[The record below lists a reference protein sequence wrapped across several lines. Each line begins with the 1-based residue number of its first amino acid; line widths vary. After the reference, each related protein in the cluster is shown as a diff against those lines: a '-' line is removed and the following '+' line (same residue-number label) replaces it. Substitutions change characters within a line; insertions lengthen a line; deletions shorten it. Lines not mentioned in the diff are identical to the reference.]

1 MKISKKFL
9 SFILSA
15 IITATTFFAVGP
27 VFSVKADAAI
37 TINGITQA
45 DIDITKYD
53 NNRKNFFG
61 GENTNRPTEFVIP
74 GMDYLTPQSVTY
86 WAKRDWILISG
97 RNSSGSGHYICALD
111 AKSADFVAIFSIYAS
126 NGANLGCKEFSIAAS
141 DNNLYLIN
149 SYASTIAY
157 IPLAAIDITLD
168 SNYVNN
174 KKYINVTDTINFGA
188 DFNNAPLAYC
198 GIDDGILWLGNCYGT
213 TYPTAAYNS
222 TYPSAL
228 MGYRLK
234 GSSSSEEWNNLKSGE
249 GKKDCAGNPTYC
261 VLFKNNLTNIQH
273 ASVNNGK
280 IYILRSD
287 SQLVSGGSTRSFEIA
302 DIDINAPGGTQLQ
315 INGVTKDCHIIGDSL
330 NTYSGTKVPENG
342 EAFCIIEDYL
352 YMFGIQ
358 KYGESISNAPIHVLW
373 KVDQHKLNGVTRPDA
388 DADVKASH
396 YEKVDT
402 LSELTSG
409 EEYIIAYKSENK
421 DPVTQ
426 KEIFYLLDSFGGYGG
441 KRLPKNNTPDG
452 GSNTGDSLG
461 TIGYALGDYT
471 TDGDKLYISD
481 TVDARK
487 SIRWK
492 ISHSNGSNLR
502 LENANFYYGNYKYL
516 GFDYRHIAMMT
527 DASNYLSNMKISF
540 AGNSN
545 FKLSYGNYYLWCN
558 DNEYPDITEK
568 YTAYYKDNK
577 PSGYTT
583 AYSGLEEIPG
593 TFHTDGKYNYY
604 SLGGNKTGATVN
616 DKLMQFE
623 IYKRVKDPYASA
635 EGTNIRTAYDVK
647 LNENGLYD
655 ITIESYATSAI
666 NYYKKL
672 PDNTSRPTDFIFVM
686 DTSQSMSN
694 KFKIFTGTTSD
705 FKIGWLL
712 SSSKY
717 NEINNYSPGNYL
729 MDLTTDQDEYYK
741 ASDGTYHELKLAIRK
756 VTTKPRFMFWLYYE
770 RDGWY
775 YILNNN
781 GTMKTSSPWSKATFL
796 DYLQRGV
803 EEVGDSDQRLYTDCS
818 NGDYNDVSGG
828 SFKNVPHYVIAPTPD
843 NQGDNGRIGAA
854 RDFIRQM
861 VDRIANDN
869 PQHRV
874 ALCQYAGTPTINN
887 SEADNGTYTGF
898 FTTGKDTR
906 TQIPFDYIDCAGY
919 NQAFHNV
926 NNTSHVNN
934 IKNILNKF
942 NYQHGSTD
950 GYGNGGGSDL
960 SYGMHMAYKMLTSS
974 GKDYSYY
981 GDRHACV
988 IILTDGGIT
997 VDDSQKNY
1005 DHSKS
1010 SVNSSI
1016 MISSR
1021 IKALGA
1027 SVYTIRIGEEAI
1039 SGVDTDSALKSIS
1052 SNRVNGTSISDTGE
1066 INPAGENYFFNMV
1079 LDNYNS
1085 SYTSFYFYN
1094 GILKHIRSMEHHTIA
1109 KLGTHAVLREKFDTN
1124 LFSYVN
1130 GVTSVSAKKIK
1141 AYYDALGR
1149 LSFDE
1154 SSSESLAAPTV
1165 DWNSGQITADGFDY
1179 SSHCI
1184 GTATATKDGTARK
1197 FVITIKN
1204 VALNEKSVNKTDPYK
1219 DYINSQVDINSNVGI
1234 YRDPDALSSN
1244 TVHKGFPSDRI
1255 RIPQY
1260 TYVLDYGL
1268 PMSDPY
1274 VNGTVIAV
1282 DTQLRQQIS
1291 ANPFLPNELNIG
1303 VNGMFTGASE
1313 NTELLYTVRP
1323 SADGS
1328 TDSYALIQRPNGE
1341 YDWFRLN
1348 IIPASNVHFEESAF
1362 SASNTANTDWTSNGS
1377 SVNAYQELHSQSD
1390 IYGKDRGYESSTSSY
1405 SNGTNY
1411 SVTLSADQ
1419 KRSETLSMTFTGTG
1433 FELYGACGA
1442 NTGVQVINV
1451 KKDGK
1456 TVKAAVVDTFYK
1468 DTQNYGMLYQTPI
1481 YNVSGLTYGTYTVE
1495 VTAAYLPSISGA
1507 VQQIDIA
1514 KIPSSVNPELA
1525 DALLELGFDEILEI
1539 DDVDIEWFDDNSVL
1553 NSGTGAIDTES
1564 FSTQGVTQLVNYVDA
1579 IRIFEPAAD
1588 GDKYYIDSE
1597 KNARY
1602 YNINDNLMSASDY
1615 ITGGSGFV
1623 YVEGNG
1629 EFGFSATDYNKKGSK
1644 HELYLSSKSQGDNA
1658 LTFKVKDYGTNSRV
1672 MLSLRAAS
1680 GTPVVKIG
1688 GHSLSVNSK
1697 TEMYYD
1703 ITDYI
1708 ASDGT
1713 VTIENAAE
1721 SSLLSVGYVKVTG
1734 DANLQAASD
1743 LSTTI
1748 DMIEAPIEG
1757 EITASG
1763 SITNIEYTPSTDS
1776 HNSFNVTVNGRPTM
1790 IQFIEMDG
1798 GTRTYDRNNK
1808 NVVIKSYNA
1817 DGVEVNSLDRTVA
1830 YEVWTI
1836 STNLTGPQV
1845 RVRAKYLVD
1854 GAYKWEQNCYS
1865 FTYEILEPE
1874 FDAEI
1879 IEITPAAAS
1888 GKKGAVSVKVVTG
1901 PDAQGIRFVMPD
1913 GSTCTYYAANA
1924 VQLENGN
1931 LEFTGNAWMNE
1942 NGENLIRVYVREN
1955 GKWIEAGE
1963 INYTAE

>member
-61 GENTNRPTEFVIP
+61 GENTNWPTEFVLP
-74 GMDYLTPQSVTY
+74 GLDYPLTPQSVTY
-86 WAKRDWILISG
+86 WEKRDWVLVSA
-97 RNSSGSGHYICALD
+97 RNTQGSSHYIFALD
-111 AKSADFVAIFSIYAS
+111 AKSADFVALFKIWGPTGVYDYLA
-126 NGANLGCKEFSIAAS
+126 CDDFSIAAS
-141 DNNLYLIN
+141 DHNLYLISSRSSSI
-149 SYASTIAY
+149 SYF
-157 IPLAAIDITLD
+157 PLTEMDITLN
-168 SNYVNN
+168 SNSGLN
-174 KKYINVTDTINFGA
+174 KKDIGITGSINFS
-188 DFNNAPLAYC
+188 DEFNNAQLAYC
-198 GIDDGILWLGNCYGT
+198 SVDDGVLWVGNCYGT
-213 TYPTAAYNS
+213 TYPTKAYND

-228 MGYRLK
+228 MGYQLK

-249 GKKDCAGNPTYC
+249 GKKNCAGNPTYC

-315 INGVTKDCHIIGDSL
+315 INGITKDCHIIGDSL

-352 YMFGIQ
+352 YMFGVQ

-396 YEKVDT
+396 YEKVDN

-558 DNEYPDITEK
+558 DNEYPAITEK
-568 YTAYYKDNK
+568 YTEYYQSNK
-577 PSGYTT
+577 PVGYTT
-583 AYSGLEEIPG
+583 VYCDLEELPG
-593 TFHTDGKYNYY
+593 TFHTDGNYNYF
-604 SLGGNKTGATVN
+604 SQGGNKTGASVN

-647 LNENGLYD
+647 LNANGLYD
-655 ITIESYATSAI
+655 ITMESYATAPVPQ
-666 NYYKKL
+666 YTKL
-672 PDNTSRPTDFIFVM
+672 PDNTSKPTDFIFVM
-686 DTSQSMSN
+686 DTSTSMSGQFN
-694 KFKIFTGTTSD
+694 KYSIRPSD
-705 FKIGWLL
+705 EKFQIDYLVEESDLNNKNIGDYLINL
-712 SSSKY
+712 EDGP
-717 NEINNYSPGNYL
+717 NE
-729 MDLTTDQDEYYK
+729 EYIK
-741 ASDGTYHELKLAIRK
+741 ASDGTYHPLRMALKR
-756 VTTKPRFMFWLYYE
+756 VSGSYRFLFWLYYV
-770 RDGWY
+770 RDGQY
-775 YILNNN
+775 YVFNNN
-781 GTMKTSSPWSKATFL
+781 GTIKYSRGWTESEFLNAVKNASETSESATV
-796 DYLQRGV
+796 R
-803 EEVGDSDQRLYTDCS
+803 SYT
-818 NGDYNDVSGG
+818 DVSGG
-828 SFKNVPHYVIAPTPD
+828 SNKGILGSGWTGIFPFYIVWSENSSTYTND
-843 NQGDNGRIGAA
+843 EGRICAA
-854 RDFIRQM
+854 KQFLRNT
-861 VDRIANDN
+861 VDRISADN
-869 PQHRV
+869 TKHRI
-874 ALCQYAGTPTINN
+874 AMCQFTGTPGNT
-887 SEADNGTYTGF
+887 SGSGTGAYTGF
-898 FTTGKDTR
+898 FTTYDSNRIT
-906 TQIPFDYIDCAGY
+906 ISSGY
-919 NQAFHNV
+919 NSDNSNYRYAFHSN
-926 NNTSHVNN
+926 SYFYN
-934 IKNILNKF
+934 IKNILTKF
-942 NYQHGSTD
+942 DANQIGD
-950 GYGNGGGSDL
+950 GFGYGGGSDL
-960 SYGMHMAYKMLTSS
+960 SYGMYMAYKMLEAS
-974 GKDYSYY
+974 GENYTAY

-988 IILTDGGIT
+988 IVVTDGGVT
-997 VDDSQKNY
+997 TDDSQHNINFA
-1005 DHSKS
+1005 KS
-1010 SVNSSI
+1010 SANSSI
-1016 MISSR
+1016 INSAK

-1027 SVYTIRIGEEAI
+1027 SIYTVRVGNQDI
-1039 SGVDTDSALKSIS
+1039 SDFDENAFLDYLSSNYIYAKDLDNVGQRNSTGGDYTYELTVNPDTDWSFSETLVKDDKTNLKH
-1052 SNRVNGTSISDTGE
+1052 
-1066 INPAGENYFFNMV
+1066 
-1079 LDNYNS
+1079 
-1085 SYTSFYFYN
+1085 SFYN
-1094 GILKHIRSMEHHTIA
+1094 LDSS
-1109 KLGTHAVLREKFDTN
+1109 AVVKESFDTN
-1124 LFSYVN
+1124 LFKYVE
-1130 GVTSVSAKKIK
+1130 GQSSVEAKKVK
-1141 AYYDALGR
+1141 AYYDALDR
-1149 LSFDE
+1149 LSFDYAT
-1154 SSSESLAAPTV
+1154 SENADVLSINPSNGEVTV
-1165 DWNSGQITADGFDY
+1165 GGFDY
-1179 SSHCI
+1179 SKHYI
-1184 GTATATKDGTARK
+1184 NDATALYNGNAKK
-1197 FVITIKN
+1197 FIITIKN
-1204 VALNEKSVNKTDPYK
+1204 LSIQSDYYANNADPTSN
-1219 DYINSQVDINSNVGI
+1219 YIDVHVGNHYQKGIFAHQSCINSNDV
-1234 YRDPDALSSN
+1234 Y
-1244 TVHKGFPSDRI
+1244 KGFPSDRI

-1291 ANPFLPNELNIG
+1291 ANPFLPNELDIG
-1303 VNGMFTGASE
+1303 VNGMFTGASG

-1328 TDSYALIQRPNGE
+1328 TDSYALIQRPNGD
-1341 YDWFRLN
+1341 YDWFKLN

-1377 SVNAYQELHSQSD
+1377 SVNTYQELHSQSD

-1507 VQQIDIA
+1507 VQQIDDDE
-1514 KIPSSVNPELA
+1514 IPSSVNPELA
-1525 DALLELGFDEILEI
+1525 DALLELGFDEILET

-1553 NSGTGAIDTES
+1553 NGGTGAIDTES

-1588 GDKYYIDSE
+1588 GDKYYIESE

-1658 LTFKVKDYGTNSRV
+1658 LTFKVKDYGANSRV
-1672 MLSLRAAS
+1672 MLSLRAAF

-1776 HNSFNVTVNGRPTM
+1776 HNSFKVTVNGRPTM
-1790 IQFIEMDG
+1790 IQFIEEDG
-1798 GTRTYDRNNK
+1798 GTRTYDRNSK

-1874 FDAEI
+1874 YDAEI
-1879 IEITPAAAS
+1879 REITPAAAS
-1888 GKKGAVSVKVVTG
+1888 GKKGAVSVKMVTG

-1913 GSTCTYYAANA
+1913 GSTCTYYSTKA
-1924 VQLENGN
+1924 VQLENGY